1 MVAVIGAVPVLVAV
15 NAGVFPVPLAAR
27 PMAVL
32 ELVHAK
38 VVPATPL
45 VKLLAATAPPLHT
58 VMLAGTVTV
67 GIGFTV
73 MV

>member
-1 MVAVIGAVPVLVAV
+1 MVAVIGLPVALVAV
-15 NAGVFPVPLAAR
+15 KDGVLPAPLAAR

-38 VVPATPL
+38 VVPATEL
-45 VKLLAATAPPLHT
+45 VNALAATVPPAQT
-58 VMLAGTVTV
+58 VMLAGTVTAGV
-67 GIGFTV
+67 GLTV

>member
-1 MVAVIGAVPVLVAV
+1 MLVAEK
-15 NAGVFPVPLAAR
+15 AGVFPAPLAAR

-45 VKLLAATAPPLHT
+45 EKALAATAPPLQT
-58 VMLAGTVTV
+58 VMFAGTVTV
-67 GIGFTV
+67 GLGLTV